1 MGDKPMTTT
10 KDTDTKGTDS
20 VRIVE
25 QLYDQMHT
33 MEVMLDDDPLQFGP
47 KRLNNKIA
55 ELRNMLTELER
66 IFNRSSK
73 TLGEIK
79 RQFRLVE
86 TKIALT
92 KADLFANDPEVRA
105 GRNVADREAT
115 ASVKMAKLISQ
126 KMKLQCDIAEIE
138 DLMTVVKAKRS
149 DLRDTQS
156 RLRDQIKLCH
166 DEISLG
172 SRWGDKKPTITLT
185 PQVQPQSNKKGDL
198 DDILDH
204 LEDDFNMGTAT
215 NWQEEPKDQS
225 EEQALPPISDPNK
238 VEDFLNNLERTT
250 ITVGQSSDDTFDDIF
265 SD

>member
-1 MGDKPMTTT
+1 MSKKAQTT
-10 KDTDTKGTDS
+10 
-20 VRIVE
+20 VE
-25 QLYDQMHT
+25 KLYDQMHK
-33 MEVMLDDDPLQFGP
+33 MEVLLDDDPLQFGP

-73 TLGEIK
+73 KLGEIK
-79 RQFRLVE
+79 REFRLIE
-86 TKIALT
+86 TKISLT

-126 KMKLQCDIAEIE
+126 KMKLQCDIAEID

-185 PQVQPQSNKKGDL
+185 PQVNSQSNDKSDL

-204 LEDDFNMGTAT
+204 LEDDFNVGVA
-215 NWQEEPKDQS
+215 NDWEEEPK
-225 EEQALPPISDPNK
+225 EEKPTKEKALPEVSDPNK
-238 VEDFLNNLERTT
+238 VEEYLNNLERVTLSNNEEE
-250 ITVGQSSDDTFDDIF
+250 ISFEDIF
-265 SD
+265 R

>member
-1 MGDKPMTTT
+1 MTTK
-10 KDTDTKGTDS
+10 KDR
-20 VRIVE
+20 VVE
-25 QLYDQMHT
+25 QLYDQMHK

-73 TLGEIK
+73 KLGEIK

-86 TKIALT
+86 TKITIT

-115 ASVKMAKLISQ
+115 ASVKMAKLISE
-126 KMKLQCDIAEIE
+126 KMRLQCDIAEID

-172 SRWGDKKPTITLT
+172 SRWGDKKPTIQLT
-185 PQVQPQSNKKGDL
+185 PQIVSQSNDKADL

-204 LEDDFNMGTAT
+204 LEEDFTAK
-215 NWQEEPKDQS
+215 NWEKEPK
-225 EEQALPPISDPNK
+225 EEQTEEKALPEISDPNK
-238 VEDFLNNLERTT
+238 VEDFLNNLDRATLTNNSADPSFE
-250 ITVGQSSDDTFDDIF
+250 DIF
-265 SD
+265 PD

>member
-1 MGDKPMTTT
+1 MTTNKEET
-10 KDTDTKGTDS
+10 ET
-20 VRIVE
+20 RIVE

-92 KADLFANDPEVRA
+92 KADLFANHTEVRA

-185 PQVQPQSNKKGDL
+185 PQVVQPQSNKKGDL

-215 NWQEEPKDQS
+215 NWQEETNNDQS
-225 EEQALPPISDPNK
+225 EEQALPQISDPNK

-250 ITVGQSSDDTFDDIF
+250 LSSDKSDVSFDDIF

>member
-1 MGDKPMTTT
+1 MENSMEKKEKRVVD
-10 KDTDTKGTDS
+10 
-20 VRIVE
+20 

-33 MEVMLDDDPLQFGP
+33 MEVLLDDDPLQFGP

-73 TLGEIK
+73 ALGDIK

-115 ASVKMAKLISQ
+115 ASVKMAKLISE
-126 KMKLQCDIAEIE
+126 KMKLQCDIAEID

-172 SRWGDKKPTITLT
+172 SRWGDKKPTLN
-185 PQVQPQSNKKGDL
+185 VQSDTTQSDL
-198 DDILDH
+198 NSILGR
-204 LEDDFNMGTAT
+204 LEDSFNT
-215 NWQEEPKDQS
+215 NEETSWEMTKEEPKKD
-225 EEQALPPISDPNK
+225 EPMEISDPNK
-238 VEDFLNNLERTT
+238 VESIINDHLDKVVLTPNEGDVSFE
-250 ITVGQSSDDTFDDIF
+250 DIF
-265 SD
+265 PE

>member
-1 MGDKPMTTT
+1 MKKKDDKR
-10 KDTDTKGTDS
+10 
-20 VRIVE
+20 VVE
-25 QLYDQMHT
+25 QLYDQMHK
-33 MEVMLDDDPLQFGP
+33 MEVLLDDDPLQFGP

-73 TLGEIK
+73 KLGEIK
-79 RQFRLVE
+79 REFRLVE
-86 TKIALT
+86 TKITIT

-126 KMKLQCDIAEIE
+126 KMKLQCDIAEID
-138 DLMTVVKAKRS
+138 DLMTVIKAKRS

-172 SRWGDKKPTITLT
+172 SRWGDKKPTIQLT
-185 PQVQPQSNKKGDL
+185 PQIVSQANDKSDL

-204 LEDDFNMGTAT
+204 LEDDFNMGVASS
-215 NWQEEPKDQS
+215 WEETEKKQT
-225 EEQALPPISDPNK
+225 EEQALPEISDPHK
-238 VEDFLNNLERTT
+238 VEEYLNNLEK
-250 ITVGQSSDDTFDDIF
+250 TVLLQDNEVPFEDIF
-265 SD
+265 K

>member
-1 MGDKPMTTT
+1 MTT
-10 KDTDTKGTDS
+10 KNNR
-20 VRIVE
+20 VVE
-25 QLYDQMHT
+25 QLYDQMHK

-73 TLGEIK
+73 KLGEIK

-86 TKIALT
+86 TKITIT

-115 ASVKMAKLISQ
+115 ASVKMAKLISE
-126 KMKLQCDIAEIE
+126 KMRLQCDIAEID

-172 SRWGDKKPTITLT
+172 SRWGDKKPTIQLT
-185 PQVQPQSNKKGDL
+185 PQIISQSNDKSDL

-204 LEDDFNMGTAT
+204 LEEDFTAK
-215 NWQEEPKDQS
+215 NWEKEPK
-225 EEQALPPISDPNK
+225 EEQTEEKVLPEISDPNK
-238 VEDFLNNLERTT
+238 VEDFLNNLDRATLTNNSADPSFE
-250 ITVGQSSDDTFDDIF
+250 DIF
-265 SD
+265 PD

>member
-1 MGDKPMTTT
+1 MTT
-10 KDTDTKGTDS
+10 KNDR
-20 VRIVE
+20 VVE

-33 MEVMLDDDPLQFGP
+33 MEVMLDDDPLQYGP

-73 TLGEIK
+73 KLGEIK
-79 RQFRLVE
+79 RLFRLVE
-86 TKIALT
+86 TKIT
-92 KADLFANDPEVRA
+92 IIKADLFANDPEVRA

-115 ASVKMAKLISQ
+115 ASVKMAKLISE
-126 KMKLQCDIAEIE
+126 KMKLQCDIAEID
-138 DLMTVVKAKRS
+138 DLMTVIKAKRS

-172 SRWGDKKPTITLT
+172 SRWGDKKPTIQLT
-185 PQVQPQSNKKGDL
+185 PQIVSQSNDKSEL
-198 DDILDH
+198 DSILDH
-204 LEDDFNMGTAT
+204 LEDDFNLGSEK
-215 NWQEEPKDQS
+215 NWESDPK
-225 EEQALPPISDPNK
+225 EEQTEEKALPQISDPNK
-238 VEDFLNNLERTT
+238 VEDFINNLDKVT
-250 ITVGQSSDDTFDDIF
+250 ITGNSSEVSFEDIF

>member
-1 MGDKPMTTT
+1 MTT
-10 KDTDTKGTDS
+10 KNDR
-20 VRIVE
+20 VVE

-73 TLGEIK
+73 KLGEVK
-79 RQFRLVE
+79 RHFRLVE
-86 TKIALT
+86 TKTTII

-115 ASVKMAKLISQ
+115 ASVKMSKLVSE
-126 KMKLQCDIAEIE
+126 KMRLQCDTAEIE

-172 SRWGDKKPTITLT
+172 SRWGSKNPMTELAPKILAQINDK
-185 PQVQPQSNKKGDL
+185 SEL
-198 DDILDH
+198 DEILGH
-204 LEDDFNMGTAT
+204 LEDDFNTGAERD
-215 NWQEEPKDQS
+215 WEEEPMAEKV
-225 EEQALPPISDPNK
+225 EVERAFPEISDPNK
-238 VEDFLNNLERTT
+238 VEEFLNTLEK
-250 ITVGQSSDDTFDDIF
+250 VSLDLSSSDVSFEDIF

>member
-1 MGDKPMTTT
+1 MTT
-10 KDTDTKGTDS
+10 KNDR
-20 VRIVE
+20 VVE
-25 QLYDQMHT
+25 QLYDQMHK

-73 TLGEIK
+73 KLGEIK
-79 RQFRLVE
+79 RLFRLVE
-86 TKIALT
+86 TKITIT

-115 ASVKMAKLISQ
+115 ASVKMAKLISE
-126 KMKLQCDIAEIE
+126 KMRLQCDIAEID

-172 SRWGDKKPTITLT
+172 ARWGDKKPTIQLT
-185 PQVQPQSNKKGDL
+185 PQIVSQSNDKAEL

-204 LEDDFNMGTAT
+204 LEEDFTAK
-215 NWQEEPKDQS
+215 NWEKEPKQEQT
-225 EEQALPPISDPNK
+225 EEKSLPEISDPDK
-238 VEDFLNNLERTT
+238 VEEFLNNLDRAT
-250 ITVGQSSDDTFDDIF
+250 ITNNSADISFEDIF
-265 SD
+265 PD

>member
-1 MGDKPMTTT
+1 MTT
-10 KDTDTKGTDS
+10 KNNR
-20 VRIVE
+20 VVE
-25 QLYDQMHT
+25 QLYDQMHK

-73 TLGEIK
+73 KLGEIK

-86 TKIALT
+86 TKITIT

-115 ASVKMAKLISQ
+115 ASVKMAKLISE
-126 KMKLQCDIAEIE
+126 KMRLQCDIAEID

-172 SRWGDKKPTITLT
+172 SRWGDKKPTIQLT
-185 PQVQPQSNKKGDL
+185 PQIVSQSNDKADL

-204 LEDDFNMGTAT
+204 LEEDFTAK
-215 NWQEEPKDQS
+215 NWEKEPK
-225 EEQALPPISDPNK
+225 EEQTEEKVLPEISDPNK
-238 VEDFLNNLERTT
+238 VEDFLNNLDRATLTNNSADPSFE
-250 ITVGQSSDDTFDDIF
+250 DIF
-265 SD
+265 PD

>member
-1 MGDKPMTTT
+1 MTT
-10 KDTDTKGTDS
+10 KNNR
-20 VRIVE
+20 VVE
-25 QLYDQMHT
+25 QLYDQMHK

-73 TLGEIK
+73 KLGEIK

-86 TKIALT
+86 TKITIT

-115 ASVKMAKLISQ
+115 ASVKMAKLISE
-126 KMKLQCDIAEIE
+126 KMRLQCDIAEID

-172 SRWGDKKPTITLT
+172 SRWGDKKPTIQLT
-185 PQVQPQSNKKGDL
+185 PQIISQSNDKADL

-204 LEDDFNMGTAT
+204 LEEDFTAK
-215 NWQEEPKDQS
+215 NWEKEPK
-225 EEQALPPISDPNK
+225 EEQTEEKVLPEISDPNK
-238 VEDFLNNLERTT
+238 VEDFLNNLDRATLTNNSADPSFE
-250 ITVGQSSDDTFDDIF
+250 DIF
-265 SD
+265 PD

>member
-1 MGDKPMTTT
+1 MT
-10 KDTDTKGTDS
+10 KKNDR
-20 VRIVE
+20 VVE

-73 TLGEIK
+73 KLAEIK

-86 TKIALT
+86 TKIT
-92 KADLFANDPEVRA
+92 IIKADLFANDPEVRA

-115 ASVKMAKLISQ
+115 ASVKMSQLISE
-126 KMKLQCDIAEIE
+126 KMKSQCDIAEIE

-172 SRWGDKKPTITLT
+172 SRWGAKKPTIQLS
-185 PQVQPQSNKKGDL
+185 PQIVSQSNDKSEL
-198 DDILDH
+198 DSILDS
-204 LEDDFNMGTAT
+204 LEDDFNLGNAN
-215 NWQEEPKDQS
+215 NWETDPK
-225 EEQALPPISDPNK
+225 EEQTEEKALPEISDPNK
-238 VEDFLNNLERTT
+238 VEDFLNNLDRVTL
-250 ITVGQSSDDTFDDIF
+250 SSGSLEVSFEDIF

>member
-1 MGDKPMTTT
+1 MTT
-10 KDTDTKGTDS
+10 KNDR
-20 VRIVE
+20 VVE
-25 QLYDQMHT
+25 QLYDQMHK

-73 TLGEIK
+73 KLGEIK
-79 RQFRLVE
+79 RLFRLVE
-86 TKIALT
+86 TKITIT

-115 ASVKMAKLISQ
+115 ASVKMAKLISE
-126 KMKLQCDIAEIE
+126 KMRLQCDIAEID
-138 DLMTVVKAKRS
+138 DLMTVIKAKRS

-172 SRWGDKKPTITLT
+172 SRWGDKKPTIQLT
-185 PQVQPQSNKKGDL
+185 PQIVSQSNDKSDL

-204 LEDDFNMGTAT
+204 LEDDFNLGTAK
-215 NWQEEPKDQS
+215 NWETEPK
-225 EEQALPPISDPNK
+225 EEQTEEKALPEISDPDK
-238 VEDFLNNLERTT
+238 VEDFINNLERVA
-250 ITVGQSSDDTFDDIF
+250 ITNKSSDISFDDIF
-265 SD
+265 SE